1 MAKYY
6 VLTLT
11 DEEHDSLTALV
22 HQRRVASKR
31 LVRAQCLLAVATNGL
46 GWTDQQTESIKKC
59 GAVAATS
66 LLATTNCLLFDT
78 RLIRLP
84 HTF

>member
-11 DEEHDSLTALV
+11 DEEHGSLSALV

-31 LVRAQCLLAVATNGL
+31 LVRAQCLLAMATNGL
-46 GWTDQQTESIKKC
+46 DSPTACPNAYPTDARTPRPSL
-59 GAVAATS
+59 AAG
-66 LLATTNCLLFDT
+66 
-78 RLIRLP
+78 P
-84 HTF
+84 